1 MIPTGLPRNDELYH
15 VTPNEIGSLKDKL
28 GLPRDKKIILYA
40 PTWRESTDNGKT
52 CAIKPPINTKKWET
66 ELKDNYIP
74 QDKLTAETEVELYL
88 S

>member
-40 PTWRESTDNGKT
+40 PTWRESTDNGR
-52 CAIKPPINTKKWET
+52 
-66 ELKDNYIP
+66 L
-74 QDKLTAETEVELYL
+74 VL
-88 S
+88 SNHLLIQRNGKQS